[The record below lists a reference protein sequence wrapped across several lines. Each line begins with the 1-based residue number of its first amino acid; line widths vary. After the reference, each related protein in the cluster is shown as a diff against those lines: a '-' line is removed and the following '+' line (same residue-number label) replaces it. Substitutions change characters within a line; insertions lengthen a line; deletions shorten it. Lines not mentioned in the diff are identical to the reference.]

1 MDEFL
6 LLSLK
11 KEMIFGVLP
20 RLAGAKD
27 VGCNGRQ
34 AGKLRNMA
42 DLNSVSPCQ

>member
-11 KEMIFGVLP
+11 KEIFGVLP

-34 AGKLRNMA
+34 VGKLRNMA